1 MKSIIT
7 LSAIL
12 ILLVSC
18 NRKMAAGTDGNTAAS
33 TTLTLAFE
41 NYAGDKTVSMDGAL
55 YTNASGESFS
65 VTLLQYFISNISLKK
80 TDGTII
86 TLPQDSSYFL
96 VKESLPASK
105 QITLHVPKGN
115 YTAVNFMLGIDSLRN
130 TKPLSER
137 TGILDPAGGAE
148 GMYWG
153 WNSGYIFFKMEGHA
167 AAIPDNKAGTK
178 KYRYHIGLFGG
189 MNSPTV
195 NNIKN
200 ITLDLKEKQVAKTG
214 AGKNPVIRI
223 HTNILQMFTGTEN
236 ISIAKNP
243 VVMVSP
249 FSKKIAD
256 NYASMFSLDAVENK

>member
-7 LSAIL
+7 LSAA
-12 ILLVSC
+12 LLLLASC
-18 NRKMAAGTDGNTAAS
+18 NRKMTPGSDGKDAS
-33 TTLTLAFE
+33 STLTLSFE
-41 NYAGDKTVSMDGAL
+41 NYAGDKTVSMNGEN
-55 YTNASGESFS
+55 YTNASGETFS

-115 YTAVNFMLGIDSLRN
+115 YTAVTFMLGIDSLRN

-153 WNSGYIFFKMEGHA
+153 WNSGYIFFKMEGHST
-167 AAIPDNKAGTK
+167 AIPDNKAGTK
-178 KYRYHIGLFGG
+178 KFRYHIGLFGG

-214 AGKNPVIRI
+214 AGKNPVIRV

-249 FSKKIAD
+249 FSKHIAD
-256 NYASMFSLDAVENK
+256 NYASMFSLAAVDNK

>member
-18 NRKMAAGTDGNTAAS
+18 NRKMAAGTNGNTAAS

-200 ITLDLKEKQVAKTG
+200 VTLDLKEKQVAKTG

-256 NYASMFSLDAVENK
+256 NYASMFSLEAVENK